1 MISKLITHGKT
12 RQESIDRMIKA
23 LDKYVIVGVKN
34 NISLL
39 RDILENKNYT
49 SGKLTTDYLKDN
61 YPEGFKGIFF
71 IFKKKKVYLI

>member
-61 YPEGFKGIFF
+61 YPEGFKGIFYF
-71 IFKKKKVYLI
+71 